1 MIRFRPFVLPFLAAA
16 LAAQV
21 PAPTTQPGQPAQPG
35 TTPSKEAV
43 DRPETPQEKVQ
54 KLQEQSDRLQRE
66 LDGIR
71 AIEKAGGIAAQV
83 KQFLKERAVQTAAFT
98 PPGAASRQAAVPARR
113 GSRLL
118 GDAEKGKL
126 AADVIFTV
134 DGLPVTKSEF
144 EGLFDYLKSY
154 PREESDDALK
164 SRAVLELVRVKA
176 VQAAFEKNLQQ
187 AQAKIVR
194 AEAKLKEGA
203 DFAAVAKEL
212 SDCPSK
218 ENGGELGMVGR
229 ESIDLSTCKAAF
241 GLKVG
246 QVSSVVASE
255 NGFTIVRVTGQEKG
269 ETPAKDRVKISRI
282 LAAYTPVQEELR
294 AVQMRVNS
302 GQVDLGFV
310 NDEYRK
316 FTPDV
321 LKQ

>member
-1 MIRFRPFVLPFLAAA
+1 MIRFRPFVLPFLAAT

-21 PAPTTQPGQPAQPG
+21 PAPTTQPGQPGQPPA
-35 TTPSKEAV
+35 TNPEAV
-43 DRPETPQEKVQ
+43 RPETPQERVQ
-54 KLQEQSDRLQRE
+54 KLQEQADRLQRE
-66 LDGIR
+66 LEGIR
-71 AIEKAGGIAAQV
+71 AIEKGGGIAAQV
-83 KQFLKERAVQTAAFT
+83 KHFLKERALQTAAFA
-98 PPGAASRQAAVPARR
+98 PPAGGSRPAAGGRR

-118 GDAEKGKL
+118 GDAEKSTL

-134 DGLPVTKSEF
+134 DGLPATKAEF
-144 EGLFDYLKSY
+144 DGLFDYLKSY
-154 PREESDDALK
+154 PREETDDALK
-164 SRAVLELVRVKA
+164 SRAVLELVRLKA
-176 VQAAFEKNLQQ
+176 VQAAFEKNLQA

-194 AEAKLKEGA
+194 AEAKLKQGA

-218 ENGGELGMVGR
+218 DNGGELGLVGR
-229 ESIDLSTCKAAF
+229 ESVDLLTCKAAF

-246 QVSSVVASE
+246 EVSPVVATE

-269 ETPAKDRVKISRI
+269 ETPAKDRVRVSRI
-282 LAAYTPVQEELR
+282 LAAYTPAQEELR

-310 NDEYRK
+310 SDEYRK

-321 LKQ
+321 LKN